1 MKGFLIAVGML
12 VLSTVSCGASF
23 FSGNTGLALPM
34 LLAFYIMSLA
44 TAFYAGR
51 AVDLQSPFKP
61 RAQEHTE
68 YRRARTVP
76 PPTNGSR
83 ATSLLGKVK
92 AQQTDEFS

>member
-1 MKGFLIAVGML
+1 MKGFLIAAGML

-34 LLAFYIMSLA
+34 LLAFYVMSLA

-61 RAQEHTE
+61 RAQEMTE
-68 YRRARTVP
+68 YRRSRAAP
-76 PPTNGSR
+76 PANGR
-83 ATSLLGKVK
+83 ATSLLAKVK
-92 AQQTDEFS
+92 AGQPEKDEFS